1 MKCLFNEKKKPA
13 VFLLL
18 HCLQGTNPSCSSKTA
33 NPLCNSFTLYLES
46 AYEDFTLKKF
56 SVMAHF
62 VINVNNSCNWSV
74 QMAIILQKYF
84 FFFFKQELLYPPTIS
99 KTKKPKPNSN
109 DQNQYWPLICSGV
122 WMQALEKYNTLN
134 DRDTFISSLFWSSL
148 CFLHTFWWNTAIK
161 INH

>member
-1 MKCLFNEKKKPA
+1 MKKR
-13 VFLLL
+13 
-18 HCLQGTNPSCSSKTA
+18 
-33 NPLCNSFTLYLES
+33 NPLFFCCFTVFKEQIHLAVAKPLIPFATVS
-46 AYEDFTLKKF
+46 HCTLKKCIWRF
-56 SVMAHF
+56 HTKKIQRYGTFCDKCEQLMQLISPNGYYIAE
-62 VINVNNSCNWSV
+62 
-74 QMAIILQKYF
+74 ILF
-84 FFFFKQELLYPPTIS
+84 FFFFKQELLYPPAIS

-148 CFLHTFWWNTAIK
+148 CFLRTFWWNTAIK